1 MRRVATGVDG
11 LDVLIQG
18 GLPEGSSVLVSGGP
32 GTGKTIWAT
41 QFLYK
46 GAKDFNET
54 GLFVTLETNLK
65 NITWNMENFDWDIKS
80 LQDKN
85 LFKIYK
91 LNLSGR
97 RREDIEDQIFEELDV
112 ISEMVEKNNVKRM
125 VIDSTTALGA
135 WVKETGNLRSMLFN
149 FIDELKKLECTTV
162 LTAETKGGKNDFSA
176 FGVEEFVSDGV
187 IALYFTPPFRS
198 IFVRK
203 MRGTNHSM
211 QPHPFSINERGII
224 VKSKEEILWES
235 IKS

>member
-54 GLFVTLETNLK
+54 RLFVTLETNLK

-203 MRGTNHSM
+203 MRGTNPSM

-224 VKSKEEILWES
+224 VKSKEEMLWES
-235 IKS
+235 